1 MAAWRHEISLLVLKH
16 YTLLL
21 RSLDIFQHSKRNFVS
36 LRSHVISSIYF
47 ALCTVSTL
55 WQKERKCEPRVS
67 ATHHI
72 QVWGT
77 T

>member
-1 MAAWRHEISLLVLKH
+1 MAAWRYEISLLMLKTFH
-16 YTLLL
+16 
-21 RSLDIFQHSKRNFVS
+21 SFAALDIFQHSKRNFVS
-36 LRSHVISSIYF
+36 LCSHVISSIYF
-47 ALCTVSTL
+47 ALCAVSTL